1 MADNYDDVCS
11 CCGGQAIDPGYYI
24 CEKCRRKMRVLRD
37 RERNKDEN
45 SNTNEKVEVENGNV
59 S

>member
-11 CCGGQAIDPGYYI
+11 CCGGQAIDPAYHI
-24 CEKCRRKMRVLRD
+24 CGKCRRKI
-37 RERNKDEN
+37 RNLGEKEHNEDEN
-45 SNTNEKVEVENGNV
+45 SNANEKVEVKNGNV